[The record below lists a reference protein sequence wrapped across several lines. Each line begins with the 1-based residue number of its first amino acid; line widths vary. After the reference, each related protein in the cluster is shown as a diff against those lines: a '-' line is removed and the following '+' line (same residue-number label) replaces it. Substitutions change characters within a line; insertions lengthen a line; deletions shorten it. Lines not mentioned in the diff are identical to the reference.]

1 MALKLA
7 KEAAEIQE
15 DNAIVHLSLAEA
27 YRGLKISSEA
37 ESSIKRG
44 LELDPNQPSLSKC
57 YNEIQVPI
65 LKERGM
71 MLMQESQVLIQPP
84 VFVKLSNFIVTLTS
98 CRNGARVQQMDE
110 ALAVFSEALALNT
123 ATGEDKYWLLTQRF
137 RIYKSKLDM
146 ISAADE
152 AEQCIQENPS
162 LIEGYERY
170 CDALIAIGDFDS
182 ARSYAQVIS
191 PLDTLPLHE

>member
-1 MALKLA
+1 
-7 KEAAEIQE
+7 
-15 DNAIVHLSLAEA
+15 
-27 YRGLKISSEA
+27 
-37 ESSIKRG
+37 
-44 LELDPNQPSLSKC
+44 
-57 YNEIQVPI
+57 
-65 LKERGM
+65 
-71 MLMQESQVLIQPP
+71 
-84 VFVKLSNFIVTLTS
+84 
-98 CRNGARVQQMDE
+98 MDE

-182 ARSYAQVIS
+182 ARSYAQVVC
-191 PLDTLPLHE
+191 PLDTLPLHK

>member
-7 KEAAEIQE
+7 KKAADLQE
-15 DNAIVHLSLAEA
+15 DNAIVHLSLAEV
-27 YRGLKISSEA
+27 YRGLKRWSEA

-44 LELDPNQPSLSKC
+44 LALDPNQPSLITC
-57 YNEIQVPI
+57 YKEIQVPI

-71 MLMQESQVLIQPP
+71 MLMQESQVLIPLP
-84 VFVKLSNFIVTLTS
+84 VFVLSNFIVTLT
-98 CRNGARVQQMDE
+98 RNGARVQQMDE

-191 PLDTLPLHE
+191 PLDTLPLHK

>member
-7 KEAAEIQE
+7 KEAADLQE
-15 DNAIVHLSLAEA
+15 DKAIVYLSLAEA
-27 YRGLKISSEA
+27 YRGLKIWSEA

-44 LELDPNQPSLSKC
+44 LALDPNQPSLITC
-57 YNEIQVPI
+57 YKEIQVPI

-71 MLMQESQVLIQPP
+71 MLMQESQVLIPLP
-84 VFVKLSNFIVTLTS
+84 VFVKLSNFIVTLT
-98 CRNGARVQQMDE
+98 RNGARVQQMDE

-123 ATGEDKYWLLTQRF
+123 ATGEDKYWLLSQRF

-191 PLDTLPLHE
+191 PLDTLPLHKQ